1 MELHSKYHRAICDA
15 PLIRARKWIMQGGVQ
30 GVGFRP
36 FVYRLA
42 HDYGL
47 VGWVRNNSGQ
57 VEIVAQGRPDSLT
70 AFADALV
77 SKAPPLACPKIAVC
91 IDVEP
96 LTADV
101 FSILEST
108 ASAPPDIH
116 VPPDYFVCDDCLSEL
131 RNPADRRYRYPF
143 INCTQCGPRYSIIK
157 CLPYDR
163 PNTTMADFRLC
174 PHMAQPITGGLM
186 RSGLMALR

>member
-1 MELHSKYHRAICDA
+1 MELQPEYYRPVCDV
-15 PLIRARKWIMQGGVQ
+15 PSIRTCKWIMQGGVQ

-47 VGWVRNNSGQ
+47 VGWVRNDSGQ
-57 VEIVAQGRPDSLT
+57 VEIVAQGQPDSLT

-77 SKAPPLACPKIAVC
+77 SKAPPLARPEIAAC

-96 LTADV
+96 LTTGM

-108 ASAPPDIH
+108 ASAPSDIH
-116 VPPDYFVCDDCLSEL
+116 VPPDFFVCYDCLYGL
-131 RNPADRRYRYPF
+131 RNHAP
-143 INCTQCGPRYSIIK
+143 T
-157 CLPYDR
+157 
-163 PNTTMADFRLC
+163 
-174 PHMAQPITGGLM
+174 
-186 RSGLMALR
+186 